1 MFGES
6 GVDIVSLK
14 SKEVGT
20 LYMYMCIN
28 VELDIIQHKYVIAC
42 VQSAHQIEV
51 ISVTEILYA
60 FYFREPMQYML
71 ILSYMYVLMVYCQGH
86 TQTMC

>member
-28 VELDIIQHKYVIAC
+28 VELDII
-42 VQSAHQIEV
+42 
-51 ISVTEILYA
+51 
-60 FYFREPMQYML
+60 
-71 ILSYMYVLMVYCQGH
+71 
-86 TQTMC
+86 